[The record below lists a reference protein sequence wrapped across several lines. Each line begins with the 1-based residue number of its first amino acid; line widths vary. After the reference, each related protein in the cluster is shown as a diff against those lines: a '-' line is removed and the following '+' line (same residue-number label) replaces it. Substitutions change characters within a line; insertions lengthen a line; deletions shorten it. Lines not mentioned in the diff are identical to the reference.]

1 MFSLDSTQIFSI
13 PIPWIAVVFITLVS
27 FTRLIKYQ
35 LDNEMKFIVILF
47 VLLFI
52 PNISS
57 FLHYD
62 TYDQF
67 FSKYTFLRLLN
78 FVSFFVCFLF
88 IVKSNINI
96 EKTTN
101 IIAFLVLAFSVAGV
115 LIYLGQLFD
124 FFDILRNRAGTG
136 IYGQEEQVTFWLS
149 ENHRAMST
157 FREPIFFSSF
167 LLPLTFLALTSE
179 SKLSYLVA
187 VVAGYVIGLT
197 RSDLLFFI
205 VLLFLGLFI
214 LTLITNNIEIKKNL
228 PLVIFIAFSFI
239 GYSSTVRECDVNKLG
254 VNCPVLFDS
263 ESPIWTTDPVSFSRV
278 STDSFDI
285 LWGNATDN
293 VSVKTYKILV
303 NGVSYMEV
311 PSQGDKFTSY
321 RITFN
326 QVSPNSTYNIEI
338 IAGDESGNWSS
349 GNPTNSISIGGD
361 SGLVTP
367 TSIELTAVE
376 SSPQPVQDRGLSYI
390 DRLVSLLGE
399 ERINIFNYIQ
409 DSTFSFNGVGIVNAN
424 YEYTKYFSNKN
435 LIANYLTIRTSP
447 KYMSTRYKSQPFGT
461 GETYYLYG
469 SINLQNLLIFN
480 YVAHGAIFLI
490 LTGALIFAQIYIF
503 LHRGR
508 YFLYV
513 MLATFSV
520 LIGVFEE
527 LSSFQGIIL
536 GTIYSIYKDKENIE

>member
-1 MFSLDSTQIFSI
+1 MDSTQIFSI
-13 PIPWIAVVFITLVS
+13 PIPWIAVVFITLVA
-27 FTRLIKYQ
+27 FTRLIKCQ
-35 LDNEMKFIVILF
+35 LDNEIKFVVILF

-78 FVSFFVCFLF
+78 FFSFFVCFLF
-88 IVKSNINI
+88 IAKSNINI

-101 IIAFLVLAFSVAGV
+101 IIAFLVLAFSIAG
-115 LIYLGQLFD
+115 LFIYLGQLFD

-167 LLPLTFLALTSE
+167 LFPLTFLALTSE

-187 VVAGYVIGLT
+187 VVAGYIIGLT
-197 RSDLLFFI
+197 RSDLLFFV
-205 VLLFLGLFI
+205 VLLFLSLFI
-214 LTLITNNIEIKKNL
+214 FTLITNNIEIKKSL

-303 NGVSYMEV
+303 NGVSYIEV

-367 TSIELTAVE
+367 TSIELTAIE
-376 SSPQPVQDRGLSYI
+376 SSPQPAQYRGLSYI
-390 DRLVSLLGE
+390 DRLVALLGE

-490 LTGALIFAQIYIF
+490 LTVALIFAQIYTF

-536 GTIYSIYKDKENIE
+536 GIIYSIYKDKENIE